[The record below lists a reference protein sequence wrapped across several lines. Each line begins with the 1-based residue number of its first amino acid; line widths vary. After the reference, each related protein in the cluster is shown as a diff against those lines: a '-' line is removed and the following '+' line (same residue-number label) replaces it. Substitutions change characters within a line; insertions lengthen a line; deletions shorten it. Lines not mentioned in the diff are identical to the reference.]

1 MDFLNEG
8 TEGRMAGSVMGGL
21 GVSVEI
27 GRDKSQD
34 GEVDA
39 TGEE

>member
-8 TEGRMAGSVMGGL
+8 TEGRMAGSVMEGL
-21 GVSVEI
+21 RVSVET

-39 TGEE
+39 AVEE

>member
-8 TEGRMAGSVMGGL
+8 TEGRMVGSVMGGL

-27 GRDKSQD
+27 GRGKSQD
-34 GEVDA
+34 EEVDSA
-39 TGEE
+39 GDE